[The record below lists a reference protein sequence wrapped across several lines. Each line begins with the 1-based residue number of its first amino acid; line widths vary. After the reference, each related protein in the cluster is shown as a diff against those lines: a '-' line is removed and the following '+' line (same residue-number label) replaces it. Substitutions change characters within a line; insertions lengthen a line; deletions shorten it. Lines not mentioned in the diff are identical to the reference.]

1 MYSEGENRYLKDL
14 DCVNIVKTIRELK
27 ALSRIILN
35 KYQVQLLAFERDS
48 VLPSNKENELRELN
62 CLHNQLVFENDRSI
76 KNDEYSDKV
85 GKFIEEFT
93 TTSLSELDTKIIDE
107 ITCEDLNQKSEKI
120 LASRHTLIT
129 PIVKTRIKINQN
141 KVSLLHVTFL

>member
-1 MYSEGENRYLKDL
+1 MKYSEGEDRYLKNL
-14 DCVNIVKTIRELK
+14 DCVNIVKTIREFK

-35 KYQVQLLAFERDS
+35 KYQVQLLAFEWDS

-62 CLHNQLVFENDRSI
+62 CLDNQLVFENDRSI

-93 TTSLSELDTKIIDE
+93 TTSLSELDTKII
-107 ITCEDLNQKSEKI
+107 
-120 LASRHTLIT
+120 
-129 PIVKTRIKINQN
+129 
-141 KVSLLHVTFL
+141 